1 MSKVA
6 RTSLIFLSAKI
17 NSFHCVFGKKKGATG
32 TWTWMTTKA
41 GRQGSDLIR
50 PYEAITSQ

>member
-17 NSFHCVFGKKKGATG
+17 NSFHCVFGKKKELLAPGLG
-32 TWTWMTTKA
+32 
-41 GRQGSDLIR
+41 
-50 PYEAITSQ
+50 

>member
-17 NSFHCVFGKKKGATG
+17 NSFHCVFGKKKRSY
-32 TWTWMTTKA
+32 WHLDLDDNQ
-41 GRQGSDLIR
+41 GR
-50 PYEAITSQ
+50 TSRV